1 MSQYAGFARG
11 VDVAVVVNV
20 VLSALVIGGA
30 AWLSGRFPRAAG
42 FLVALPLATM
52 LVLPMAHL
60 QHKDTEKTAAFAT
73 SILIAVPVVM
83 LFLLPFILAARVG
96 LPFWLAYGLAS
107 IWLIPAF
114 FLHRYLLRLL

>member
-1 MSQYAGFARG
+1 M
-11 VDVAVVVNV
+11 AVVANV
-20 VLSALVIGGA
+20 VLSALVIGVA
-30 AWLSGRFPRAAG
+30 AWLSERFPRAAG

-60 QHKDTEKTAAFAT
+60 QQRDPANTVEFAK

-83 LFLLPFILAARVG
+83 LFLLPLILAIRG
-96 LPFWLAYGLAS
+96 GWSFWLSYVLACL
-107 IWLIPAF
+107 WLIPAF

>member
-1 MSQYAGFARG
+1 M
-11 VDVAVVVNV
+11 AVVANV
-20 VLSALVIGGA
+20 VLSALVIGVA
-30 AWLSGRFPRAAG
+30 AWLSERFPRAAG

-60 QHKDTEKTAAFAT
+60 QQKDAANTVEFAT

-83 LFLLPFILAARVG
+83 FFLLALILAIRVG
-96 LPFWLAYGLAS
+96 WSFWPSYVLACL
-107 IWLIPAF
+107 WLIPAF

>member
-1 MSQYAGFARG
+1 L
-11 VDVAVVVNV
+11 DVAVVINV
-20 VLSALVIGGA
+20 VLSALVIGVA

-60 QHKDTEKTAAFAT
+60 QHQDAETTVAFAK

-83 LFLLPFILAARVG
+83 LFLLPFMLAVRFG
-96 LPFWLAYGLAS
+96 WSFWLSYGLACL
-107 IWLIPAF
+107 WLIPAF
-114 FLHRYLLRLL
+114 FLHRALVRLL

>member
-1 MSQYAGFARG
+1 VLNGQSGIDM
-11 VDVAVVVNV
+11 AVVVNV
-20 VLSALVIGGA
+20 VLSALVIGVA

-60 QHKDTEKTAAFAT
+60 QHKDAENTVEFAK

-83 LFLLPFILAARVG
+83 LFLLPLILGVRVG
-96 LPFWLAYGLAS
+96 WSFWLSYFLACL
-107 IWLIPAF
+107 WLIPAF
-114 FLHRYLLRLL
+114 LLHRYLLRLL